1 MSEPQG
7 NTYKPWHLLVF
18 MSADNSLYSDA
29 LVSLRQLTEG
39 SRLGDVK
46 ITVQFEGPTSDNVA
60 RYLCKGGKRH
70 LIWVPTDKDPTDPA
84 GRLRDFL
91 KNAAPDNERIFLILW
106 GHGSGLDYL
115 YLYSDPSQPS
125 SVSDKPAAI
134 KMSAK
139 QISRAALAI
148 PVDVIN
154 PNTANANR
162 YVKDIQLGTI
172 LGMFSGNGKTSKEER
187 SIEGLSERKLPNDKL
202 NGKKIDILGFDSCL
216 MGMAEIC
223 NEVAESV
230 DLVIASDEEI
240 PKGSFPYDTIL
251 QDLNAL
257 PGMDSS
263 SLSVAIVN
271 RFMER
276 YAEESKKTRIS
287 LSAYR
292 LEKSEALAEAMKAF
306 VEGVS
311 SRIDTDAYDAFGLPV
326 RNRVLLA
333 RDFSR
338 TPEVPDYIDLGVF
351 CDEIMLSFDPSNPID
366 KTIHERAQNIR
377 KVLVEDQYI
386 LYHREAGPEGLSAA
400 SGLAVYFP
408 QAIPPITSKSI
419 QEVVDNQTVQHLSQ
433 YEPPDK
439 GMKHTG
445 EPTKTTLL
453 VFRTGPSDPNK
464 IPTSDRTKG
473 PDVEL
478 VQRQL
483 IGSEVL
489 WCDYTKLS
497 FNSDPESGT
506 GWAEMV
512 EKLITGKTDE
522 TATCRKDDASKAE
535 VKGQPKE
542 PVKKAKKAVKKR
554 SPKKA

>member
-39 SRLGDVK
+39 SGLSDVK
-46 ITVQFEGPTSDNVA
+46 ITVQFEGPTSDNGA

-115 YLYSDPSQPS
+115 YLYSDPSQPIS
-125 SVSDKPAAI
+125 ASQKAAAK
-134 KMSAK
+134 KMSK
-139 QISRAALAI
+139 NDPKLRQAALTI
-148 PVDVIN
+148 PIDVIN

-172 LGMFSGNGKTSKEER
+172 LGMFSGNDKTSKEDLSR
-187 SIEGLSERKLPNDKL
+187 KGLSERTPPNNMLK
-202 NGKKIDILGFDSCL
+202 GKKIDILGFDSCL

-223 NEVAESV
+223 REVSDSV
-230 DLVIASDEEI
+230 DVVVASDEEI

-306 VEGVS
+306 VKEVS
-311 SRIDTDAYDAFGLPV
+311 GNITTL

-351 CDEIMLSFDPSNPID
+351 CDEIMLSFGELE
-366 KTIHERAQNIR
+366 TIHQCAQSIR
-377 KVLVEDQYI
+377 KVLVEAQYI
-386 LYHREAGPEGLSAA
+386 LYHREAGPEGLAAA

-408 QAIPPITSKSI
+408 QAMPPITTNGIKK
-419 QEVVDNQTVQHLSQ
+419 VVDSHTVQNLSQ

-445 EPTKTTLL
+445 SDVRKTLL
-453 VFRTGPSDPNK
+453 VFTTPTSDPNK
-464 IPTSDRTKG
+464 VPTSDRTKD

-497 FNSDPESGT
+497 FNSESGT

-542 PVKKAKKAVKKR
+542 PVKKAKKAVKKYSR
-554 SPKKA
+554 KKA